1 MKHRGISLGKF
12 LGIPLGVDYSW
23 FLIFVLLTWSLA
35 AVYYPDEFRGWPIA
49 EYWIL
54 GAVTTI
60 MLFVSVL
67 LHEFGHSLVAIR
79 YKLPVRGITLFIF
92 GGMSEIG
99 EEPHSAISQ
108 FWVSLA
114 GPLVSFALAGL
125 FALLQPVL
133 AASPPLLVMD
143 KYLFYINAAL
153 GIFNLIPGLPLDG
166 GGVFLAIVWKITH
179 NQRRSTL
186 LAVTLGRFIAYAFII
201 VGVWQVFEGNWING
215 LWIGFI
221 GWFLVSAAGGEAK
234 QLKTKALLDGHK
246 VTDAMNRSYAAV
258 PPDITL
264 QQIVDDHVLGQGR
277 RSLVVEQDG
286 KLVGLLTLHHIKEVA
301 RDDWW
306 TTTAEQVMIPADKVI
321 RIQPGEELWPALQ
334 QMDKDGVNQL
344 PVMTD
349 GHAEGVLA
357 REDLIS
363 YLRTLE
369 EIGDDGK

>member
-1 MKHRGISLGKF
+1 MKREGISLGKL
-12 LGIPLGVDYSW
+12 LGIPLGLDYSW

-35 AVYYPDEFRGWPIA
+35 AVYYPDEFRNWPIA

-54 GAVTTI
+54 GAVTTV

-67 LHEFGHSLVAIR
+67 LHELGHSLVAIR
-79 YKLPVRGITLFIF
+79 YKLPVRRITLFIF

-99 EEPHSAISQ
+99 EEPHTATSQ

-125 FALLQPVL
+125 FGLLQPVL
-133 AASPPLLVMD
+133 AASAPLLVMD
-143 KYLFYINAAL
+143 KYLVYINAAL

-166 GGVFLAIVWKITH
+166 GGVFLAIVWGITH
-179 NQRRSTL
+179 NQRRATL
-186 LAVTLGRFIAYAFII
+186 LAVALGRFIAYAFII

-221 GWFLVSAAGGEAK
+221 GWFLVSAAAGEAK
-234 QLKTKALLDGHK
+234 QLKTKALLGGHK
-246 VTDAMNRSYAAV
+246 VTDAMSRSYSAV
-258 PPDITL
+258 PADTTL
-264 QQIVDDHVLGQGR
+264 QQMVDDHVLGQGR
-277 RSLVVEQDG
+277 RSFIVEQDG
-286 KLVGLLTLHHIKEVA
+286 KVVGLLTLHHIKEVA

-306 TTTAEQVMIPADKVI
+306 STTAAQVMIPADKII
-321 RIQPGEELWPALQ
+321 RIQPDEELWPALQ
-334 QMDKDGVNQL
+334 EMDRDGVNQL

-349 GHAEGVLA
+349 GHIEGMLT

-369 EIGDDGK
+369 EIGSTR